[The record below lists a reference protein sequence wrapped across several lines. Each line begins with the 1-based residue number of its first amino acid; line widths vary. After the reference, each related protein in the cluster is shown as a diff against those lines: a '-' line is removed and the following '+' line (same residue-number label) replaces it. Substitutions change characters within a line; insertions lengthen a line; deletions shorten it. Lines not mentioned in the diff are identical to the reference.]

1 VKRKLIFELDT
12 TKRELKM
19 EVETEFKDKIEKEE
33 SKIIRSNM
41 TDDELIGYIIAT
53 EVDGRARMVSELNM
67 YAAFQS
73 RREKAWKEKNKEI
86 VE

>member
-1 VKRKLIFELDT
+1 MKRKLIFELDT

-41 TDDELIGYIIAT
+41 TDDWIL
-53 EVDGRARMVSELNM
+53 
-67 YAAFQS
+67 
-73 RREKAWKEKNKEI
+73 K
-86 VE
+86 